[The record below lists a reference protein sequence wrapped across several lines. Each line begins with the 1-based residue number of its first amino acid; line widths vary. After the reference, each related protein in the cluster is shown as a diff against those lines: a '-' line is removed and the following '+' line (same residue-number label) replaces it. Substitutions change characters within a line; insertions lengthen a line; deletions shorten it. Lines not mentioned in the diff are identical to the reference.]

1 MIVIMLVLAGIT
13 AALVVASVWG
23 DRRHIGTPK
32 ALIVIASWLAIP
44 SVLYPRVAQ
53 EFSASKTL
61 LIVCGIIWYAL
72 LVTGGR
78 LVYMTDLML
87 RERSDEEP
95 MTAEDR
101 RINRRVRSAQIAMI
115 AGALVAA
122 VFAVFAIH

>member
-1 MIVIMLVLAGIT
+1 MIVIMLLLAAIT
-13 AALVVASVWG
+13 AALVVVSVWV

-32 ALIVIASWLAIP
+32 SLIVIGSWLAIP

-53 EFSASKTL
+53 EFSAVTSI
-61 LIVCGIIWYAL
+61 LIACGIVWYAL

-87 RERSDEEP
+87 RDRSDDGP

-101 RINRRVRSAQIAMI
+101 RINRRVRGAQL
-115 AGALVAA
+115 ALIFGGLVGV
-122 VFAVFAIH
+122 VFAVIAMG